1 MTGRQFTRALT
12 RLGLTQT
19 GFAAVIEVNER
30 TVRYWVS
37 GRSVVPTAIAMLLN
51 LMLDTHKNV
60 QDLRQ

>member
-12 RLGLTQT
+12 QLGLTQM

-37 GRSVVPTAIAMLLN
+37 GHSVVPTAIAMLLN
-51 LMLDTHKNV
+51 LMLDTKKNV
-60 QDLRQ
+60 QDLRA